1 MPEKELTLPRMGET
15 MTEGTIVAWLKQP
28 GEQFRRGDTLVEVA
42 SDKTNVEIPALEDGE
57 MVRHLVSPG
66 ETVAVDRPI
75 AVVNTLGTSPSVSK
89 EAEPVLQPNVAPV
102 QSIEN
107 DENRS
112 APAATTKLRASPV
125 ARRTAKRLGIDLAE
139 VSGTGPKGRIT
150 GTDVQQHNRF
160 LADPVRSTV
169 DPSGQ
174 SLRWGTPQRGTFI
187 LLHGFAGDPTTW
199 RRTGEFL
206 AKQGFEAIAFELPG
220 HGSQPL
226 TGSSIDELVTE
237 LVPKLPN
244 PSTGKFHLIG
254 HSLGGVFAILIAA
267 RNPERVASLTLL
279 APIGIGTYIDQSFLD
294 GMISARTIEAL
305 ERELRKTTARPLSYS
320 KSALAAMLQ
329 SLPTDSL
336 QTISRMMARNGVQQL
351 FLVPELEKITAP
363 VRIFFG
369 RQDRILRWQDALLLP
384 GKIGLHLFDTGH
396 MPHWEDPSEVLP
408 VLSRLPDT
416 IEPRID
422 ANCHEGFL

>member
-1 MPEKELTLPRMGET
+1 MAEKELTLPRMGET
-15 MTEGTIVAWLKQP
+15 MDEGTIVAWLKQP
-28 GEQFRRGDTLVEVA
+28 GEPFRRGDTLLEVE

-66 ETVAVDRPI
+66 EKVAVDRPI
-75 AVVNTLGTSPSVSK
+75 AVVKTLGTSLSVST
-89 EAEPVLQPNVAPV
+89 EAQPVLQANMAPE
-102 QSIEN
+102 QKIKN
-107 DENRS
+107 DENRP

-139 VSGTGPKGRIT
+139 IRGTGPKGRIT
-150 GTDVQQHNRF
+150 GTDVQQHNR
-160 LADPVRSTV
+160 LLGDPARSAV

-174 SLRWGTPQRGTFI
+174 SLRWGTPHRGTCV

-237 LVPKLPN
+237 LIPKLPN

-254 HSLGGVFAILIAA
+254 HSLGGAFAILIAA

-294 GMISARTIEAL
+294 GITSAQTIGAL
-305 ERELRKTTARPLSYS
+305 ERELRKTTAHPLSYA
-320 KSALAAMLQ
+320 KSALATMLE
-329 SLPTDSL
+329 SLPCASL
-336 QTISRMMARNGVQQL
+336 RTIIGLMARNGVQQL
-351 FLVPELEKITAP
+351 FLVPELEKTTAP
-363 VRIFFG
+363 VRVFFG
-369 RQDRILRWQDALLLP
+369 RQDRILHWQDALVLP
-384 GKIGLHLFDTGH
+384 GKVALHLFDTGH
-396 MPHWEDPSEVLP
+396 LPHWEDPSAVLP
-408 VLSRLPDT
+408 VLSSLPA
-416 IEPRID
+416 RS
-422 ANCHEGFL
+422 

>member
-28 GEQFRRGDTLVEVA
+28 GDQFRRGDLLVEVE

-66 ETVAVDRPI
+66 EKVELDRPI
-75 AVVNTLGTSPSVSK
+75 AVVKTLRASPSVST
-89 EAEPVLQPNVAPV
+89 EAQPVLQANKALERK
-102 QSIEN
+102 IEN
-107 DENRS
+107 DENRP

-125 ARRTAKRLGIDLAE
+125 ARRTAQKLGIDLAE
-139 VSGTGPKGRIT
+139 VKGTGPKGRVT
-150 GTDVQQHNRF
+150 GTDVQQHNCL
-160 LADPVRSTV
+160 LADPARSTA
-169 DPSGQ
+169 DPTGQ
-174 SLRWGTPQRGTFI
+174 SLRWGTPQRGTCI

-226 TGSSIDELVTE
+226 TRSSIDELVTE
-237 LVPKLPN
+237 LTPKLPN
-244 PSTGKFHLIG
+244 SSSGKFHLIG
-254 HSLGGVFAILIAA
+254 HSLGGAFAILIAA

-329 SLPTDSL
+329 SLPTQSL
-336 QTISRMMARNGVQQL
+336 QTIGRMTACNGVQQL
-351 FLVPELEKITAP
+351 FLVPELDKITAP

-396 MPHWEDPSEVLP
+396 MPHWEDPSAVLP
-408 VLSRLPDT
+408 ILSRFP
-416 IEPRID
+416 
-422 ANCHEGFL
+422 ANG

>member
-1 MPEKELTLPRMGET
+1 MAEKELTLPRMGET
-15 MTEGTIVAWLKQP
+15 MDEGTIVAWLKQP
-28 GEQFRRGDTLVEVA
+28 GEPFRRGDTLLEVE

-66 ETVAVDRPI
+66 EKVAVDRPI
-75 AVVNTLGTSPSVSK
+75 AVVKALGISPSVST
-89 EAEPVLQPNVAPV
+89 EAQPVLQANVAPV
-102 QSIEN
+102 QKIEN
-107 DENRS
+107 DENRP
-112 APAATTKLRASPV
+112 APAAATKLRASPV

-139 VSGTGPKGRIT
+139 VRGTGPKGRIT
-150 GTDVQQHNRF
+150 GTDVQQHNR
-160 LADPVRSTV
+160 LWGDPARSTV

-174 SLRWGTPQRGTFI
+174 SLRWGTPQRGTCI

-237 LVPKLPN
+237 LIPKLPN

-254 HSLGGVFAILIAA
+254 HSLGGAFAILIAA
-267 RNPERVASLTLL
+267 RNAERVASLTLL

-294 GMISARTIEAL
+294 GITSAETIGAL
-305 ERELRKTTARPLSYS
+305 ERELRKTTAHPLSYA
-320 KSALAAMLQ
+320 KSALAAILE
-329 SLPTDSL
+329 SLPTASL
-336 QTISRMMARNGVQQL
+336 RTISGLMARNGVQQL

-363 VRIFFG
+363 VRVFFG
-369 RQDRILRWQDALLLP
+369 RQDRILHWQDALVLP
-384 GKIGLHLFDTGH
+384 GKVALHLFDTGH
-396 MPHWEDPSEVLP
+396 LPHWEDPSAVLP
-408 VLSRLPDT
+408 VLSSLP
-416 IEPRID
+416 
-422 ANCHEGFL
+422 G

>member
-66 ETVAVDRPI
+66 EKVELDRPI
-75 AVVNTLGTSPSVSK
+75 ALVRTAGNDTIMPESRADQPIPHKSG
-89 EAEPVLQPNVAPV
+89 EPVER
-102 QSIEN
+102 IERH
-107 DENRS
+107 ENR
-112 APAATTKLRASPV
+112 PAVETIAKVRASPV
-125 ARRTAKRLGIDLAE
+125 ARRIAKKLGINLTE
-139 VSGTGPKGRIT
+139 IKGSGPRGRVT
-150 GTDVQQHNRF
+150 ARDVDQHATLSANP
-160 LADPVRSTV
+160 ARSMANA
-169 DPSGQ
+169 SIEQ
-174 SLRWGTPQRGTFI
+174 NLRWGKPVRGICI

-206 AKQGFEAIAFELPG
+206 AEQGFEAIALELPG
-220 HGSQPL
+220 HGSQAV
-226 TGSSIDELVTE
+226 TASSLVALVAELI
-237 LVPKLPN
+237 PKLPM
-244 PSTGKFHLIG
+244 PAEGKVHLVG
-254 HSLGGVFAILIAA
+254 HSLGGAFATLIAA
-267 RNPERVASLTLL
+267 QVPERVASLTLL

-329 SLPTDSL
+329 SLPIDPL

-351 FLVPELEKITAP
+351 FVVAELEKITAP

-396 MPHWEDPSEVLP
+396 MPHWEDPSAVLP
-408 VLSRLPDT
+408 VLSRLADT
-416 IEPRID
+416 SEPRMD
-422 ANCHEGFL
+422 AN

>member
-1 MPEKELTLPRMGET
+1 MAEKDLTLPRMGET
-15 MTEGTIVAWLKQP
+15 MDEGTIVAWLKQP
-28 GEQFRRGDTLVEVA
+28 GEPFRRGDTLLEVE

-66 ETVAVDRPI
+66 EKVAVDRPI
-75 AVVNTLGTSPSVSK
+75 AVVKTLGTSPSVST
-89 EAEPVLQPNVAPV
+89 EAQTVLQANVAPE
-102 QSIEN
+102 QKIEN
-107 DENRS
+107 DENRP

-125 ARRTAKRLGIDLAE
+125 ARRTARKLGIDLAE

-150 GTDVQQHNRF
+150 GRDVQQRNRL
-160 LADPVRSTV
+160 LADPARSTV

-174 SLRWGTPQRGTFI
+174 SLRWGTPQRGTCI

-237 LVPKLPN
+237 LIPKLPN
-244 PSTGKFHLIG
+244 PETGKFHLIG
-254 HSLGGVFAILIAA
+254 HSLGGAFAILMAA
-267 RNPERVASLTLL
+267 RNPELVASLTLL

-294 GMISARTIEAL
+294 GITSVQTIAAL
-305 ERELRKTTARPLSYS
+305 ERELRKTTAHPLSYA
-320 KSALAAMLQ
+320 KSALANILD
-329 SLPTDSL
+329 SLPTTSL
-336 QTISRMMARNGVQQL
+336 RAISGLIARNGVQQL

-363 VRIFFG
+363 VRVFFG
-369 RQDRILRWQDALLLP
+369 RQDRILHWQDALALP
-384 GKIGLHLFDTGH
+384 GKVALHLFDTGH
-396 MPHWEDPSEVLP
+396 LPHWEDPSAVLP
-408 VLSRLPDT
+408 VLSSLP
-416 IEPRID
+416 
-422 ANCHEGFL
+422 ANG